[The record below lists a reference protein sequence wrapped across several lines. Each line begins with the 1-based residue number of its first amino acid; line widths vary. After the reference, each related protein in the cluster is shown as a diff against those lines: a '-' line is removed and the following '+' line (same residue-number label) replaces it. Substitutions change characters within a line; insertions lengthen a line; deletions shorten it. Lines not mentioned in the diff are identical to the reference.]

1 MQTGGKG
8 AAAASK
14 AGNESNQSQVMGMV
28 PCQEQLTAAPLL
40 SWRHLGAELPLGC
53 PVLWSCPGD
62 TEMTTDP
69 TKVTLE

>member
-1 MQTGGKG
+1 
-8 AAAASK
+8 
-14 AGNESNQSQVMGMV
+14 MGVV
-28 PCQEQLTAAPLL
+28 PGQEQLAAARLL